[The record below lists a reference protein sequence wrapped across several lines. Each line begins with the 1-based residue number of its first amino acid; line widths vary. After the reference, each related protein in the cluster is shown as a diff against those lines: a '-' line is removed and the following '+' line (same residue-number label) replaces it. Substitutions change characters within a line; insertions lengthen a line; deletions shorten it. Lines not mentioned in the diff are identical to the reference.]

1 MEAAEA
7 DGEQSMSAQAW
18 VCALLMMTATVAG
31 AKEPLSVRV
40 SPAMSFAP
48 ANLVIRTSLE
58 PDAGNRGLEVIAES
72 ADYYR
77 SSAIQLEG
85 DRAPRAITFEFRS
98 LPPGVYEVTAVV
110 IGTDGRRRALA
121 RSGVN
126 VLETGASSDRK

>member
-1 MEAAEA
+1 
-7 DGEQSMSAQAW
+7 
-18 VCALLMMTATVAG
+18 
-31 AKEPLSVRV
+31 VRV

-58 PDAGNRGLEVIAES
+58 PDAGNRGLEVIVES

-77 SSAIQLEG
+77 SSAIPLEG
-85 DRAPRAITFEFRS
+85 DHGPRAITFEFRS
-98 LPPGVYEVTAVV
+98 LPPGRYEVTAEV

-126 VLETGASSDRK
+126 VLETGASTDRK